1 MKTSEK
7 PSTKASD
14 VVKTRLRPAREASVP
29 VVSRISSSETPEM
42 NER

>member
-14 VVKTRLRPAREASVP
+14 VTMHVSPRRRPAADP
-29 VVSRISSSETPEM
+29 PRISSSETPET
-42 NER
+42 NET